1 MRENRIDCIISTFLF
16 KQKLNTIAK
25 PTNRLSFSPRFSSF
39 ILLYLSVSS
48 LLPPGRGSH
57 SPAQRKGLH
66 RKSRGLFEGP
76 LVVSCKTRAG
86 VVGEDLARE
95 RERGEGGMAG
105 AAAEVVANEGRR
117 MEGWLYLIRSNRFG
131 LQYSRKRYFVLEENC
146 LHCFKAVPSSKKEVV
161 ILEIQCVV
169 FAFNLE
175 VNFLFTFKLEVGN

>member
-16 KQKLNTIAK
+16 KQKLNKIVK

-66 RKSRGLFEGP
+66 RKSRGFFEGP

-86 VVGEDLARE
+86 AVGEDLARE
-95 RERGEGGMAG
+95 RERERRGRDGWSCGGSG
-105 AAAEVVANEGRR
+105 AEWGTEDGGV
-117 MEGWLYLIRSNRFG
+117 
-131 LQYSRKRYFVLEENC
+131 
-146 LHCFKAVPSSKKEVV
+146 AVPHQIKSLRLA
-161 ILEIQCVV
+161 I
-169 FAFNLE
+169 F
-175 VNFLFTFKLEVGN
+175 